1 MIGQSDRLAW
11 PNSSALQL
19 LRDHASGKRKLPGL
33 PDKLTISERKMV
45 MKDLVD
51 AEKNGTLREV
61 FGTGTAAIV
70 SPVDK

>member
-1 MIGQSDRLAW
+1 VLEIA
-11 PNSSALQL
+11 
-19 LRDHASGKRKLPGL
+19 RDHVSGKKRIAGL
-33 PDKLTISERKMV
+33 PDKLVVSERKLI

-51 AEKNGTLREV
+51 AERDGTLKEV